1 MADESKTYINQLNDQ
16 EIKIIETTYNAI
28 RTLEEEKKSIG
39 EDIKEEKAKCVK
51 DTGIKAKDLN
61 NIFRLLKLQE
71 SGFDPKAY
79 DNVIDKIHGV

>member
-1 MADESKTYINQLNDQ
+1 MSDESTTYINQLNDQ

-61 NIFRLLKLQE
+61 NIFRLLKLQD
-71 SGFDPKAY
+71 SGFDPKKY
-79 DNVIDKIHGV
+79 DNVIEKIHGI